1 MHDDDIDYERAA
13 QELLIE
19 AKQGNAESQ
28 CLLGQMYYE
37 GVGVK
42 QDYEQ
47 SALWFTKAA
56 KHKHAE
62 AQYFLGLQYQNG
74 QGVKQNQ
81 TEAEALFQ
89 RAAKLGTVGN
99 FSTGTCGKSRLHD
112 PR

>member
-1 MHDDDIDYERAA
+1 MNDDDIDYERAA

-62 AQYFLGLQYQNG
+62 AQYFLGLQTQGIFRRVLPGWNG
-74 QGVKQNQ
+74 RGIIVTPKI
-81 TEAEALFQ
+81 TADS
-89 RAAKLGTVGN
+89 V
-99 FSTGTCGKSRLHD
+99 S
-112 PR
+112 